1 MDFLF
6 DIGNVIVGVDFVPAL
21 KRLIPEGTAQADE
34 RLDQILKRKDE
45 FEAGRIPADDYFP
58 WAAETLG
65 FSGSDEQ
72 FLEAWVNIFSPN
84 PPMWE
89 SIKTLY
95 QSGHR
100 LILFSN
106 INNPHKEFLMKHYPV
121 FQYFT
126 GGIFSYQTGFIKPE
140 AEIYQLAIKQ
150 YDLTPETTAYVDDL
164 PGNILGGQKAGFLCH
179 QYHANRHANFLEWL
193 SEIQ

>member
-1 MDFLF
+1 
-6 DIGNVIVGVDFVPAL
+6 
-21 KRLIPEGTAQADE
+21 
-34 RLDQILKRKDE
+34 
-45 FEAGRIPADDYFP
+45 
-58 WAAETLG
+58 
-65 FSGSDEQ
+65 
-72 FLEAWVNIFSPN
+72 
-84 PPMWE
+84 
-89 SIKTLY
+89 
-95 QSGHR
+95 
-100 LILFSN
+100 
-106 INNPHKEFLMKHYPV
+106 MKHYPV